1 MNSTDSTIPRLND
14 SGCADPTV
22 YEVLKRE
29 QRAQFGYRPLAYI
42 CSPFAGDTEVN
53 IRLARRMCAAAVS
66 RRRIPI
72 APHLLFPQ
80 FLDDAKSAEREL
92 AMFMGRIV
100 LSKCEEVWVYAPRI
114 SPGMR
119 TEACWA
125 RHLNIPL
132 RFLDSDFREIQ
143 P

>member
-1 MNSTDSTIPRLND
+1 MNSIDTTIPRLNA

-42 CSPFAGDTEVN
+42 CSPFAGDTEANVA
-53 IRLARRMCAAAVS
+53 LARRMCAAAVS

-80 FLDDAKSAEREL
+80 FLNDHDPGEREL
-92 AMFMGRIV
+92 AMFMNRIL
-100 LSKCEEVWVYAPRI
+100 LSKCEEVWVYAPHI
-114 SPGMR
+114 SPGMKQ
-119 TEACWA
+119 EACWA
-125 RHLNIPL
+125 RHLGTPIT
-132 RFLDSDFREIQ
+132 FLDKDFQEIK